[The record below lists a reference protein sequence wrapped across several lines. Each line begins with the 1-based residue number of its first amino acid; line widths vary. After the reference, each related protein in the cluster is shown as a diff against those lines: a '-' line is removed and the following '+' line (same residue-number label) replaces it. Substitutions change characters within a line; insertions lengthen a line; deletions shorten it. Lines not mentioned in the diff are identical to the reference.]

1 MGLLQKFFDHIL
13 EVRPHVFVTY
23 NGDFFDWPF
32 VETRAAAHE
41 LDMKQEIGF
50 YKNKD
55 GVYSCRPAMHMDCL
69 CWVKRDSYLPVGSQ
83 NLKAVAK
90 AKLR

>member
-1 MGLLQKFFDHIL
+1 MALIQRFFDHIL
-13 EVRPHVFVTY
+13 EIRPHVFVTY

-32 VETRAAAHE
+32 LENRAAFYD
-41 LDMKQEIGF
+41 LDMKQEVGF
-50 YKNKD
+50 SKNKE
-55 GVYSCRPAMHMDCL
+55 GNYFCRPAMHMDCL

>member
-1 MGLLQKFFDHIL
+1 M
-13 EVRPHVFVTY
+13 RPHVFVTY

-32 VETRAAAHE
+32 VETRAAVHGM
-41 LDMKQEIGF
+41 DMKREIGF
-50 YKNKD
+50 VKGRD
-55 GVYSCRPAMHMDCL
+55 GVYCCRPAMHMDCL

>member
-1 MGLLQKFFDHIL
+1 
-13 EVRPHVFVTY
+13 
-23 NGDFFDWPF
+23 
-32 VETRAAAHE
+32 
-41 LDMKQEIGF
+41 MKQEIGF
-50 YKNKD
+50 APNKEK
-55 GVYSCRPAMHMDCL
+55 VFCCRPAMHMDCL